1 MGLGSATLAVLAFK
15 GPGEAVVFNDGLV
28 VKLDVQLGKEL
39 ELMLGMTT
47 SSFAATSARAF
58 LTLC

>member
-28 VKLDVQLGKEL
+28 VKLDVRLGREL

-47 SSFAATSARAF
+47 SSFAATLA
-58 LTLC
+58 T